1 MLSSV
6 LSVVNKYMLYKFR
19 TVIYMD
25 AYKQIHLQKLSTAAA
40 ADRYLLA
47 CNGRYYEAGAGV
59 AELLACLQTH
69 ATEAEAVE
77 AYVEQKQGRVSAAQV
92 EAFIGER
99 LQPMLSEEAQPKKR
113 TFLLLRWI
121 TNHEWSEDL
130 RR

>member
-1 MLSSV
+1 ME
-6 LSVVNKYMLYKFR
+6 N
-19 TVIYMD
+19 
-25 AYKQIHLQKLSTAAA
+25 YKQIHLQKLSTAAA

-59 AELLACLQTH
+59 AELAELLACLQTH

-121 TNHEWSEDL
+121 TNPS
-130 RR
+130 

>member
-1 MLSSV
+1 ME
-6 LSVVNKYMLYKFR
+6 N
-19 TVIYMD
+19 
-25 AYKQIHLQKLSTAAA
+25 YKQIHLQKLSTAAV

-121 TNHEWSEDL
+121 TNPS
-130 RR
+130 